1 MRRLALLALAG
12 WLVLPGC
19 SRHHQAVRPAPAVVE
34 PAAND
39 EKKPQRVINGESETV
54 KNWSTGGP

>member
-1 MRRLALLALAG
+1 MRRLVLLVLAG
-12 WLVLPGC
+12 WLALPGC
-19 SRHHQAVRPAPAVVE
+19 SRHLQGVRPAPVVIE

-39 EKKPQRVINGESETV
+39 EKKPQRIINGESESV